1 MKQNTFKIERRI
13 IMKKFAQIM
22 ACAKAR
28 ADLEKAKRDM
38 ESFEML
44 QKMLFASYQRK
55 DLTVDEFVDRMREI
69 DRKIMDNK
77 EMLYKNLKVIDNI
90 GNELEK
96 ES

>member
-1 MKQNTFKIERRI
+1 
-13 IMKKFAQIM
+13 M

-28 ADLEKAKRDM
+28 SDLEKAYKDQ

-44 QKMLFASYQRK
+44 QKMLFASYQNK
-55 DLTVDEFVDRMREI
+55 DLTVDELIDRMHEI
-69 DRKIMDNK
+69 DKKIMDNK

-90 GNELEK
+90 TKEMEK

>member
-1 MKQNTFKIERRI
+1 MKQNTFKTERRI
-13 IMKKFAQIM
+13 IMDSFTRSM

-28 ADLEKAKRDM
+28 SDLEKAYKDQ

-44 QKMLFASYQRK
+44 QKMLFASYQNK
-55 DLTVDEFVDRMREI
+55 DLTVDELIDRMHEI
-69 DRKIMDNK
+69 DKKIMDNK

-90 GNELEK
+90 TKEMEK

>member
-1 MKQNTFKIERRI
+1 MDMFVQF
-13 IMKKFAQIM
+13 M

-28 ADLEKAKRDM
+28 ADLEKAYKDM

-44 QKMLFASYQRK
+44 QKMLFASYQNK
-55 DLTVDEFVDRMREI
+55 NLTVDELVDRMREI
-69 DRKIMDNK
+69 DKKIMDNK

-90 GNELEK
+90 TKEVEK